1 MLAGQFRYASREFWR
16 TPVAAF
22 FTLVFPLSF
31 LVILSALYG
40 NEVIDPDTGLR
51 LAQYTTP
58 VFAVFATCMAC
69 YASLAIAV
77 SFARASGVLKRLR
90 GTPLPPTLH
99 VVGRISSSVWVSVLA
114 VAIMIGVGVGFYG
127 VQIIW
132 ENVPAL
138 VLTFVVGA
146 ACFSALGLAV
156 ASVAPTPN
164 AANAFANASLILLSF
179 ISGVFGFG
187 DLPAWMDRVA
197 SVFPLKPFV
206 DAFAAGFNP
215 YEEASTPDWGSLAVM
230 TAWGILGAVIVWRA
244 FGWEPRSGR
253 ILVRGRRG
261 RAAPVEVDEAAKVE
275 GDPSGRVAVAA
286 PAGGALAGGGALTRT
301 DTVTTPGPPG
311 VVSVVWQQTR
321 YALLQM
327 VRDPMSLFFSVIFP
341 VLLVSFFSSIYGDEA
356 QWGGLPLAQYLAA
369 AFAVYGVATAGLVN
383 IPGSIA
389 EHRAQRI
396 LKRLRGTPVPPWA
409 YITGRILAVVLL
421 GLMTVVLVFAVAVA
435 FFSVTLPPS
444 TWAATLLAFTLSICC
459 FAACGLAIVT
469 VVDGVQTVIAV
480 SLSILLPLSF
490 ISDIFIS
497 IEEMPTV
504 LNAIGWF
511 FPLRHSVNAAVTA
524 TSGGALDAAF
534 WGHLAVIAVWMTATG
549 LIAWRWFRWEPRQ
562 ARTSR

>member
-1 MLAGQFRYASREFWR
+1 MSY
-16 TPVAAF
+16 
-22 FTLVFPLSF
+22 
-31 LVILSALYG
+31 
-40 NEVIDPDTGLR
+40 
-51 LAQYTTP
+51 
-58 VFAVFATCMAC
+58 
-69 YASLAIAV
+69 
-77 SFARASGVLKRLR
+77 ARASGVLKRLR
-90 GTPLPPTLH
+90 GTPLPPALH
-99 VVGRISSSVWVSVLA
+99 VVGRISAAVWVSVLA

-132 ENVPAL
+132 ENVPSL

-179 ISGVFGFG
+179 ISGVFGYG
-187 DLPAWMDRVA
+187 DLPEWMDRVA

-206 DAFAAGFNP
+206 DAFSAGFNP
-215 YEEASTPDWGSLAVM
+215 YEDASTPDWGNLAVM
-230 TAWGILGAVIVWRA
+230 TAWGIAGAIIVWRA

-253 ILVRGRRG
+253 IVVRGRRG
-261 RAAPVEVDEAAKVE
+261 FRAPEPAEDAPDAVESADRL
-275 GDPSGRVAVAA
+275 SLGRVPAA
-286 PAGGALAGGGALTRT
+286 DGSALGGGASQGAGVPART
-301 DTVTTPGPPG
+301 DTVTVPGSPG
-311 VVSVVWQQTR
+311 VVTITWQQTR

-341 VLLVSFFSSIYGDEA
+341 VLLVSFFSSIYGPEA
-356 QWGGLPLAQYLAA
+356 EWGGLPLPQYLAA

-409 YITGRILAVVLL
+409 YITGRILAVWLL
-421 GLMTVVLVFAVAVA
+421 GVLTVVLVFAVAVT

-444 TWAATLLAFTLSICC
+444 TWAITLLTYTLSICC
-459 FAACGLAIVT
+459 FAACGMAIVT
-469 VVDGVQTVIAV
+469 GVDGVQTVIAV

-497 IEEMPTV
+497 IDEMPTV

-511 FPLRHSVNAAVTA
+511 FPLRHAVNAAVTA

-534 WGHLAVIAVWMTATG
+534 WVHLAVVTVWMIATG

-562 ARTSR
+562 ARSSR